1 MRNHRGHYGN
11 NLVSEVEGKEDRN
24 GKEEE
29 NEEEEEIC
37 MYRALHLFQ
46 AKGQKP
52 HISYLMYLS

>member
-1 MRNHRGHYGN
+1 M
-11 NLVSEVEGKEDRN
+11 SKVEGKENRN

-37 MYRALHLFQ
+37 MYQALHLFQ

-52 HISYLMYLS
+52 HISYLM